1 MRLEQQPDW
10 EEAIKEV
17 KQEIR
22 NRLTLVLNQ
31 FLI

>member
-10 EEAIKEV
+10 EEAIKEA

-22 NRLTLVLNQ
+22 NRLMLVLNQ